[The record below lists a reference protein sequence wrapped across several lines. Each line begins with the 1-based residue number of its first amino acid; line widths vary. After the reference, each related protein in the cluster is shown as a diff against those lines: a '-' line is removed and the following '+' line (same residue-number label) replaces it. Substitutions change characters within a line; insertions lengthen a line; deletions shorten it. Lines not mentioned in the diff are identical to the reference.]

1 MILSRKLA
9 NLLIEKKV
17 SVLQISDLLT
27 KYKLL
32 ALLPQIK
39 NIVLETSSR
48 NRVSDTLAI
57 ESPFLLS
64 EDVVAHIK
72 KITGNEKSSHIVTVN
87 KKILAGFKARYKG
100 KLYDG
105 SAERIIRDFM
115 K

>member
-17 SVLQISDLLT
+17 SVDDITVLLA

-32 ALLPQIK
+32 ALFPAIK
-39 NIVLETSSR
+39 SFVVETSLR
-48 NRVSDTLAI
+48 NSVSDTLLI
-57 ESPFLLS
+57 ESPFALS
-64 EDVVAHIK
+64 EDTVTHIK
-72 KITGNEKSSHIVTVN
+72 KITGNEKSPHVVTLN

-105 SAERIIRDFM
+105 SAERIM
-115 K
+115 KEFIK